1 MTAPREMP
9 DPVED
14 GALAR
19 ADGDAVRADDVEVD
33 VNGAAGRADGAV
45 GRADDAAPG
54 GDGTVARADGAA
66 GRADDASPGVA
77 GAAARAD
84 DAAVPVGGA
93 TARERVAVADGEVAV
108 LEGRDVAVHFGGVKA
123 VDGLSFR
130 ITPGKIFGIMGPNGS
145 GKSTLLGAISR
156 LVPLTRGEL
165 LLDGEDFN
173 RVPPSGVARLRVART
188 FQTVRLLSDLTV
200 LENIQLGG
208 DLRPF
213 TPDAD
218 APPGDPWWRNL
229 WGRGEPSAAV
239 REAIERTRLTGLE
252 QARPGELSYGTQRR
266 VEIARALAMRPRLL
280 LLDEPTAGMNQGER
294 REIGALLQ
302 RLRGEGLTQLLVEHD
317 VQMMIDTCD
326 YVLSMNFGKLIAEGP
341 PDQVVRDPAVQQAY
355 LGKKWRAQHA

>member
-1 MTAPREMP
+1 MTAP
-9 DPVED
+9 DP
-14 GALAR
+14 
-19 ADGDAVRADDVEVD
+19 
-33 VNGAAGRADGAV
+33 
-45 GRADDAAPG
+45 AP
-54 GDGTVARADGAA
+54 
-66 GRADDASPGVA
+66 
-77 GAAARAD
+77 
-84 DAAVPVGGA
+84 
-93 TARERVAVADGEVAV
+93 VADAPAETAV

-165 LLDGEDFN
+165 LLEGDLFHK
-173 RVPPSGVARLRVART
+173 VPPSAVARRGVART
-188 FQTVRLLSDLTV
+188 FQTVRLLADLTV

-208 DLRPF
+208 DLRPSE
-213 TPDAD
+213 PVLKRA
-218 APPGDPWWRNL
+218 
-229 WGRGEPSAAV
+229 WGRGEPSVAV

-266 VEIARALAMRPRLL
+266 VEIARALAMQPRLL

-302 RLRGEGLTQLLVEHD
+302 QLRGEGLTQLLVEHD

-341 PDQVVRDPAVQQAY
+341 PDEVVRDPAVQQAY
-355 LGKKWRAQHA
+355 LGKKWRQQHA